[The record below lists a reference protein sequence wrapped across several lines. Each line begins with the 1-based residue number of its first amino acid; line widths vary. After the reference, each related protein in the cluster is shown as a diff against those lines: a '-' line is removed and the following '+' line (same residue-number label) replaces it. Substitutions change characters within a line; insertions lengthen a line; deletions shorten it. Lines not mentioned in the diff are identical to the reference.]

1 MLQFYAM
8 NELLFC
14 IQILLIV
21 GFALGALKL
30 GRAALTGWVVI
41 LALIANLF
49 VIKQI
54 TLAGF
59 HVTASDTFMIGSV
72 LGLNFLQEYFGK
84 EEARQATWIT
94 FFFMLFFVLVSQIHL
109 LYEPS
114 PYDTTQTSFQTI
126 LSIAPRLFI
135 ASMTVFFIVQQF
147 DIAFFAFL
155 KNRFPHR
162 SFALR
167 TTVSLV
173 LSQFLDT
180 LLFSFAGL
188 YGIVGSLLDII
199 FVSFCVKLV
208 AIFLISPFM
217 RWAKT

>member
-1 MLQFYAM
+1 M
-8 NELLFC
+8 NELLFLL
-14 IQILLIV
+14 QTLLII
-21 GFALGALKL
+21 GFAIGALKL
-30 GRAALTGWVVI
+30 GRGALTAWVAV

-59 HVTASDTFMIGSV
+59 HVTASDSFMIGSV

-84 EEARQATWIT
+84 EDARKATWIT
-94 FFFMLFFVLVSQIHL
+94 FFFLLFFAVVSQIHL

-114 PYDTTQTSFQTI
+114 PYDTTQSSFQTI
-126 LSIAPRLFI
+126 LSVSPRLFI
-135 ASMTVFFIVQQF
+135 ASMTVFFIVQQL
-147 DIAFFAFL
+147 DVAFFAFL
-155 KNRFPHR
+155 KDRFPQR
-162 SFALR
+162 SFASR
-167 TTVSLV
+167 TTASLV

-188 YGIVGSLLDII
+188 YGIVGSIVDII
-199 FVSFCVKLV
+199 FVSFCVKLA

-217 RWAKT
+217 RWAKA